1 MEWLANAATTATAI
15 TTPLTCCDKV
25 RSSCAAWMKTPSAAE
40 HVTLD
45 TTPLVQCSN
54 DIQSHSVVWDEE
66 AWHYQPPTDWP
77 ETVRKERMALY
88 ILALDAMN
96 FCFWPTTTVSA
107 STTAS
112 LSAPYVYEYEDLA
125 STLTAICQADHA
137 VQQSD
142 YKSVSANFAL
152 SAGNLRYMTV
162 ATMTALFI
170 EHHAELKVP
179 PNMKARCALWNEV
192 GSVLLEHFDGSAM
205 HFIERANGS
214 AVALVELMI
223 QYFPGFRDY
232 VVPTTVST
240 TTTGKET
247 QLQDIIKDIPSDGL
261 YFLKR
266 AQICVGD
273 WNASLDL
280 QLSEMD
286 QLTTFADYRVPQLL
300 RHWKILHYS
309 DSLAATIDSGKELAV
324 NSPEELSI
332 RAATVTAVELLVQE
346 LNSKQQQRDGEEGI
360 EADKKPWTAVATDWF
375 LWQEGERLQGEGK
388 LQPHHRVRT
397 IYY

>member
-1 MEWLANAATTATAI
+1 
-15 TTPLTCCDKV
+15 
-25 RSSCAAWMKTPSAAE
+25 MKTPAAAA
-40 HVTLD
+40 HVTLN
-45 TTPLVQCSN
+45 TAPLAVCSS
-54 DIQSHSVVWDEE
+54 DIQSHVVVWDEE
-66 AWHYQPPTDWP
+66 AWHYQPPSDWP
-77 ETVRKERMALY
+77 AAVRTERLALY

-96 FCFWPTTTVSA
+96 FCFWPSTTVGANDES
-107 STTAS
+107 SHDNDNDGQS
-112 LSAPYVYEYEDLA
+112 YVYEYEDLA

-137 VQQSD
+137 VQQANVSV
-142 YKSVSANFAL
+142 VSADYAL
-152 SAGNLRYMTV
+152 SARNLCNMTA
-162 ATMTALFI
+162 ATMTALFR
-170 EHHAELKVP
+170 EYHADNKVP
-179 PNMKARCALWNEV
+179 PNIKARCALWNEV
-192 GSVLLEHFDGSAM
+192 GSVLLEHFDGSALRV
-205 HFIERANGS
+205 IERANGS

-232 VVPTTVST
+232 VVPTTQT
-240 TTTGKET
+240 
-247 QLQDIIKDIPSDGL
+247 QDIVVHNDIPSGGL

-273 WNASLDL
+273 WNASLEL
-280 QLSEMD
+280 QLSDMD

-309 DSLAATIDSGKELAV
+309 DNLAARVDSGTELAV

-346 LNSKQQQRDGEEGI
+346 LNKQQQRDKGSGDDK
-360 EADKKPWTAVATDWF
+360 ADKKPWTAVATDWY
-375 LWQEGERLQGEGK
+375 LWQVGERLQAEGK

>member
-1 MEWLANAATTATAI
+1 
-15 TTPLTCCDKV
+15 
-25 RSSCAAWMKTPSAAE
+25 MKTPTAAE

-45 TTPLVQCSN
+45 TTPLAKCSN
-54 DIQSHSVVWDEE
+54 DIQSHIVVWDEE

-77 ETVRKERMALY
+77 AAIRSERMALY

-96 FCFWPTTTVSA
+96 FCFWPTTVSA
-107 STTAS
+107 TTTTS
-112 LSAPYVYEYEDLA
+112 MSMPYVYEYEDLA
-125 STLTAICQADHA
+125 STLTAICQADHV
-137 VQQSD
+137 VQQAD
-142 YKSVSANFAL
+142 LKSVSANYAL
-152 SAGNLRYMTV
+152 SARNLCDMTV

-179 PNMKARCALWNEV
+179 PNMEARCALWNEV
-192 GSVLLEHFDGSAM
+192 GSVLLTQFDGSAM
-205 HFIERANGS
+205 NVIERANGS
-214 AVALVELMI
+214 AVALVELLI
-223 QYFPGFRDY
+223 DYFPGFCDY
-232 VVPTTVST
+232 LVPST
-240 TTTGKET
+240 TTLTI
-247 QLQDIIKDIPSDGL
+247 QDNIIQDIPSDGL

-280 QLSEMD
+280 QLSDMD

-309 DSLAATIDSGKELAV
+309 DSLAAAIDSGKELAV

-332 RAATVTAVELLVQE
+332 RAATVTAVELLVHE
-346 LNSKQQQRDGEEGI
+346 LNSKQQQQNDKGSGN
-360 EADKKPWTAVATDWF
+360 KKPWTAVATDWF
-375 LWQEGERLQGEGK
+375 LWQAGEKLQAEGK
-388 LQPHHRVRT
+388 MQPHHRVRT

>member
-1 MEWLANAATTATAI
+1 
-15 TTPLTCCDKV
+15 
-25 RSSCAAWMKTPSAAE
+25 MKTPTAAE

-45 TTPLVQCSN
+45 TTPLAQCSN
-54 DIQSHSVVWDEE
+54 DIRSHIVVWDEE
-66 AWHYQPPTDWP
+66 AWHYQPPADWP
-77 ETVRKERMALY
+77 AAIRSERMALY

-96 FCFWPTTTVSA
+96 FCFWPTTTTSET
-107 STTAS
+107 SMS
-112 LSAPYVYEYEDLA
+112 IPYVYEYEDLA

-137 VQQSD
+137 VQQAD
-142 YKSVSANFAL
+142 LKSVSADYAL
-152 SAGNLRYMTV
+152 SARNLCDMTE

-192 GSVLLEHFDGSAM
+192 GSVLSTQFDGSAM
-205 HFIERANGS
+205 NVIERANGS
-214 AVALVELMI
+214 AVALVELLI
-223 QYFPGFRDY
+223 DYLPGFCDY
-232 VVPTTVST
+232 VVPST
-240 TTTGKET
+240 TTSTI
-247 QLQDIIKDIPSDGL
+247 QDNIVKDIPSDGL

-280 QLSEMD
+280 QLSGMD

-309 DSLAATIDSGKELAV
+309 DSLAAVIDAGKELAV

-346 LNSKQQQRDGEEGI
+346 LNNKQQRDEGR
-360 EADKKPWTAVATDWF
+360 EDSNGSDKKPWTAVATDWY
-375 LWQEGERLQGEGK
+375 LWQVGERLQTEGK